1 MASLFDD
8 LEAAFEELEYLVG
21 SEGRSH
27 RIIRT
32 IKGMYRVD
40 RLGYNAKGEII
51 CELNIRNVV
60 GERLINLQ
68 RGVKPKR
75 RQSGKKRAVSG
86 MRGDG

>member
-1 MASLFDD
+1 MSQFND
-8 LEAAFEELEYLVG
+8 LEAAFEELEFLVG

-32 IKGMYRVD
+32 TKGMYRVKPFD
-40 RLGYNAKGEII
+40 GYDAKGEVI

-68 RGVKPKR
+68 RGAKLKR
-75 RQSGKKRAVSG
+75 RQSGKKRSVSG
-86 MRGDG
+86 MRGN

>member
-1 MASLFDD
+1 MSQFND
-8 LEAAFEELEYLVG
+8 LEAAFEELEFLVG

-32 IKGMYRVD
+32 TKGMYRVKPFD
-40 RLGYNAKGEII
+40 GYDAKGEVI

-68 RGVKPKR
+68 RGAKLKR
-75 RQSGKKRAVSG
+75 RVKGAKRAVSG
-86 MRGDG
+86 MRGN

>member
-1 MASLFDD
+1 MSQFND
-8 LEAAFEELEYLVG
+8 LEAAFEELEFLVG

-32 IKGMYRVD
+32 TKGMYRVKSFD
-40 RLGYNAKGEII
+40 GYDAKGEVI

-68 RGVKPKR
+68 RGAKLKR
-75 RQSGKKRAVSG
+75 RQSGKKRSVSG
-86 MRGDG
+86 MRGN

>member
-1 MASLFDD
+1 MASLFND

-32 IKGMYRVD
+32 KKGMYRVD

-68 RGVKPKR
+68 RGAKPQR
-75 RQSGKKRAVSG
+75 RQSGTKRAVSG
-86 MRGDG
+86 MRGNG

>member
-1 MASLFDD
+1 MSLFND

-32 IKGMYRVD
+32 KKGMYRVKPFD
-40 RLGYNAKGEII
+40 GYDAKGENI

-68 RGVKPKR
+68 RGAKPQR
-75 RQSGKKRAVSG
+75 RQSGTKRAVSG

>member
-1 MASLFDD
+1 MSQFND
-8 LEAAFEELEYLVG
+8 LEAAFEELEFLVG

-32 IKGMYRVD
+32 TKGMYRVKRFD
-40 RLGYNAKGEII
+40 GYDAKGEVI

-68 RGVKPKR
+68 RGAKLKR
-75 RQSGKKRAVSG
+75 RQSGKKRSVSG
-86 MRGDG
+86 MRGN

>member
-1 MASLFDD
+1 MTSLFND

-32 IKGMYRVD
+32 QKGMYRV
-40 RLGYNAKGEII
+40 RPFEGYSAQGEII

-60 GERLINLQ
+60 GESEINAR
-68 RGVKPKR
+68 RGAKLKR
-75 RQSGKKRAVSG
+75 RVKGAKRSVS
-86 MRGDG
+86 

>member
-1 MASLFDD
+1 MSQFND
-8 LEAAFEELEYLVG
+8 LEAAFEELEFLVG

-32 IKGMYRVD
+32 TKGMYRVKLFD
-40 RLGYNAKGEII
+40 GYDAKGEVI

-68 RGVKPKR
+68 RGAKLKR
-75 RQSGKKRAVSG
+75 RQSGKKRSVSG
-86 MRGDG
+86 MRGD